1 MQQQIYLRYKY
12 FSFPSLTIVA
22 RHVQLLRWNRATI
35 ASQLYRLD
43 QSALLSNDTRR
54 RFPCST
60 SFHFEGRAPFLLAR
74 IASMVITRMLRRV
87 ISVQKPKNVRT
98 ISLSL
103 SLSLSGSALAIKRT
117 SSGSSF
123 PELGGY
129 GHTWSTL
136 TSTVSRS
143 FALLFNAIRL
153 TAGPNSLF
161 RYSLNCRHFAFVFIS
176 SELPQMM
183 NPSAPRSVIFR
194 KVASRSACGGKQI
207 HFPEILIAR
216 LEPRVSLSK
225 EDKKKKK
232 KKICSPCSNPCPFD
246 PDICTSN
253 MVEPSSCWSS
263 FASLFSTP
271 PSRGHRPGPLFRRS
285 SDSISSK
292 RTEGGRLPTRT
303 ATTFWIG
310 GSKRFL
316 VGLSAPIR

>member
-1 MQQQIYLRYKY
+1 MFDI
-12 FSFPSLTIVA
+12 FPFRRSGAVPPRTYREYGNHA
-22 RHVQLLRWNRATI
+22 YAT
-35 ASQLYRLD
+35 SRNKR
-43 QSALLSNDTRR
+43 SETEERSHN
-54 RFPCST
+54 F
-60 SFHFEGRAPFLLAR
+60 
-74 IASMVITRMLRRV
+74 
-87 ISVQKPKNVRT
+87 
-98 ISLSL
+98 

-136 TSTVSRS
+136 TSTVSRL

-225 EDKKKKK
+225 EDKKKKRK
-232 KKICSPCSNPCPFD
+232 RKFVHPAQIR
-246 PDICTSN
+246 
-253 MVEPSSCWSS
+253 VPSILI
-263 FASLFSTP
+263 FVP
-271 PSRGHRPGPLFRRS
+271 V
-285 SDSISSK
+285 
-292 RTEGGRLPTRT
+292 
-303 ATTFWIG
+303 IG
-310 GSKRFL
+310 
-316 VGLSAPIR
+316 